1 VEEILTTKTPKA
13 LRARCRAGLAS
24 LGWSLRTILA
34 GLVLFAPGVAAIGLA
49 LYGPEAARR
58 LDVERQTAAVQAEVN
73 TLAQLRDQLAAVE
86 KALQD
91 DPQYL
96 ERTVRYELGLVRPGE
111 MRLPQ
116 KVKLAPAA
124 PARTGP
130 YWAAAQGGPAELPTA
145 LEVVALFGNNHLRFI
160 AMVTGIALLVAAVIV
175 SLPTRRPAVQEVE
188 T

>member
-1 VEEILTTKTPKA
+1 VEEILTTKTRKA
-13 LRARCRAGLAS
+13 LRARCRARLAS

-34 GLVLFAPGVAAIGLA
+34 GLVLFAPGAAAIGLA
-49 LYGPEAARR
+49 LYGPEAERR
-58 LDVERQTAAVQAEVN
+58 LGVERQTAAVQAEVN
-73 TLAQLRDQLAAVE
+73 ALAQLRDQLAAVE

-124 PARTGP
+124 PA
-130 YWAAAQGGPAELPTA
+130 AAQGGPAELPTA
-145 LEVVALFGNNHLRFI
+145 MEVVALFGNDHLRFI

-175 SLPTRRPAVQEVE
+175 SLPGRRQVQD
-188 T
+188 

>member
-1 VEEILTTKTPKA
+1 VEEILTTKIHKA
-13 LRARCRAGLAS
+13 FWTRCRAGLAS

-34 GLVLFAPGVAAIGLA
+34 SLLLFAPGAAAIGLS
-49 LYGPEAARR
+49 LYGPEAERR
-58 LDVERQTAAVQAEVN
+58 LDVQRQTAAVQAEVN

-124 PARTGP
+124 PA
-130 YWAAAQGGPAELPTA
+130 AAQGGPAELPTA
-145 LEVVALFGNNHLRFI
+145 LEVVALFGNDHLRFI

-175 SLPTRRPAVQEVE
+175 SLPGRRQVQD
-188 T
+188 

>member
-1 VEEILTTKTPKA
+1 MEEILTTTRPT
-13 LRARCRAGLAS
+13 LGARCRARLAA
-24 LGWSLRTILA
+24 LGWLLRTILA
-34 GLVLFAPGVAAIGLA
+34 GLLLFAPGAAAIGLS

-58 LDVERQTAAVQAEVN
+58 LDVAQQTAAVQAEVN

-86 KALQD
+86 MALQE

-124 PARTGP
+124 C
-130 YWAAAQGGPAELPTA
+130 AAAQGGPAELPTA
-145 LEVVALFGNNHLRFI
+145 LEVVALFGDPHLRFL
-160 AMVTGIALLVAAVIV
+160 AMTVGVTLLACGILI
-175 SLPTRRPAVQEVE
+175 SLPGRRQVQD
-188 T
+188 

>member
-1 VEEILTTKTPKA
+1 MEEILTTTRPTF
-13 LRARCRAGLAS
+13 RARCRARLAA
-24 LGWSLRTILA
+24 LGWLLRTILA
-34 GLVLFAPGVAAIGLA
+34 GLLLFAPGAAAIGLS
-49 LYGPEAARR
+49 LYGPEAERR

-73 TLAQLRDQLAAVE
+73 ILAQLRDQLAAVE

-124 PARTGP
+124 R
-130 YWAAAQGGPAELPTA
+130 AAAQGGPAELPTA
-145 LEVVALFGNNHLRFI
+145 MEVVALFGNDHLRFI
-160 AMVTGIALLVAAVIV
+160 ALVTGIALLAAAVIV
-175 SLPTRRPAVQEVE
+175 SLPARRPAGQPA
-188 T
+188 

>member
-1 VEEILTTKTPKA
+1 MEEILTTKTRKA
-13 LRARCRAGLAS
+13 FWTRCRARLAS

-58 LDVERQTAAVQAEVN
+58 LDVQRQTAAVQAEVN
-73 TLAQLRDQLAAVE
+73 ALAQLRDQLTAVE

-124 PARTGP
+124 PA
-130 YWAAAQGGPAELPTA
+130 AAQGGPAELPTA
-145 LEVVALFGNNHLRFI
+145 LEVVALFGNDHLRFI

>member
-1 VEEILTTKTPKA
+1 MEEILTTKTRKA
-13 LRARCRAGLAS
+13 FRARCRARLAS

-49 LYGPEAARR
+49 LYGPEAERR
-58 LDVERQTAAVQAEVN
+58 LDVEHQTAAVQAEVN
-73 TLAQLRDQLAAVE
+73 ALAQLRDQLAAVE

-124 PARTGP
+124 S
-130 YWAAAQGGPAELPTA
+130 AAAQGGPAELPTA
-145 LEVVALFGNNHLRFI
+145 MEVVALFGNDHLRFI

-175 SLPTRRPAVQEVE
+175 SLPARRPAVQEVE

>member
-1 VEEILTTKTPKA
+1 VEEILTTKTRKTF
-13 LRARCRAGLAS
+13 RARCRARLAS
-24 LGWSLRTILA
+24 LGWLLRTILA
-34 GLVLFAPGVAAIGLA
+34 GLLLFAPGAAAIGLS

-58 LDVERQTAAVQAEVN
+58 LDVQHQTAAVQAEVN

-116 KVKLAPAA
+116 KVKLTRAA
-124 PARTGP
+124 P
-130 YWAAAQGGPAELPTA
+130 AAAQGGPAELPTA
-145 LEVVALFGNNHLRFI
+145 LEVVALFGNDHLRFI
-160 AMVTGIALLVAAVIV
+160 ALVTGIALLVAAVIV